1 MLVHASESQ
10 VWAFKG
16 YALPPDQLE
25 VLGAACSG
33 ASEAAPWSTMGGLLR
48 VRVRDPG
55 FPEFRF
61 CLLVHRAPKKAR
73 EKDGRIKLSV
83 HGPQQGFPIQDR
95 VQCLDYGFV
104 NWALKSKARGIG
116 NRPSRTSHGRQ
127 QPR

>member
-55 FPEFRF
+55 FPNLGFAYSFIEPRRKPERKTEESSYLSMDHSRVFRF
-61 CLLVHRAPKKAR
+61 
-73 EKDGRIKLSV
+73 
-83 HGPQQGFPIQDR
+83 
-95 VQCLDYGFV
+95 
-104 NWALKSKARGIG
+104 
-116 NRPSRTSHGRQ
+116 RTECNA
-127 QPR
+127 